1 MPTKEMV
8 ERIRKIVSQSTW
20 SSGDIDVVWNEYKA
34 LGHKYPKSKNCRDCV
49 ISVMNFWRAYIK
61 EYDQTNG

>member
-8 ERIRKIVSQSTW
+8 ETIRKIVSQSTW
-20 SSGDIDVVWNEYKA
+20 SAGDINTIWNEYKA
-34 LGHKYPKSKNCRDCV
+34 LGHKNPSDRSCRDCT
-49 ISVMNFWRAYIK
+49 IAIMNFWRAYIK